1 VPPSPQRPQRG
12 TATGSSLSVD
22 EPDELCARYIV
33 LHAVVKVRWTSAV
46 GVQVREVH
54 FKFISSSL
62 DCFTEKRTHE
72 RARIT
77 SRIVRV
83 RLGILA
89 SIHGRRLFRSNGCSC
104 THTKLALWLR
114 RRTQKKNRPS
124 SFLSRISYCA
134 F

>member
-1 VPPSPQRPQRG
+1 MGLCG

-104 THTKLALWLR
+104 THIKLAQWLR
-114 RRTQKKNRPS
+114 RRTQKGTGRAAFFREFFIALFNNRK
-124 SFLSRISYCA
+124 
-134 F
+134 